1 MSPLIESIL
10 SSSKAKPEGSVL
22 SPKEFLGKNTRAA
35 VDQAFTRLTKAGK
48 LIRVERGAYVAPV
61 VGRFGSRPPSPEA
74 VIQSIAVKKGEEVS
88 PNGAVAA
95 NALGLTT
102 QVPVEEVFFTSGRN
116 RTMKLGKRTIRFRH
130 APRWQLSLGNR
141 PAGMAV
147 RALAWIGQAHGQE
160 ALVKIRQKISKEEW
174 KVMVASWASFPE
186 WIARLLGEAGQLG

>member
-1 MSPLIESIL
+1 MSPLIEAIL
-10 SSSKAKPEGSVL
+10 SSSKAMPEGSVL
-22 SPKEFLGKNTRAA
+22 SPKEFLGSNTRAA

-48 LIRVERGAYVAPV
+48 LIRVERGAYVVPV
-61 VGRFGSRPPSPEA
+61 EGRFGSRSPSPES
-74 VIQSIAVKKGEEVS
+74 VIKSIAVKKGEEVA

-102 QVPVEEVFFTSGRN
+102 QVPVQEVFFTSGRN
-116 RTMKLGKRTIRFRH
+116 RTMKLGNRTIRFTH

-160 ALVKIRQKISKEEW
+160 ALSKIHQKLSKEEW
-174 KVMVASWASFPE
+174 KLLVASRASFPE
-186 WIARLLGEAGQLG
+186 WIARLLGEAGHRG

>member
-1 MSPLIESIL
+1 MESIL
-10 SSSKAKPEGSVL
+10 SSSKAMPEGSVL
-22 SPKEFLGKNTRAA
+22 SPKEFLGSNTRAA

-61 VGRFGSRPPSPEA
+61 EGRFGIRPPSPEA
-74 VIQSIAVKKGEEVS
+74 IIKSIAVKKGEEMTS
-88 PNGAVAA
+88 NGAVAA

-102 QVPVEEVFFTSGRN
+102 QVPVQEVFLTSGRN
-116 RTMKLGKRTIRFRH
+116 RTMKIGKRMIRFKH
-130 APRWQLSLGNR
+130 TPRWQLVLGNR

-160 ALVKIRQKISKEEW
+160 ALSKIRQKLSKEEW
-174 KVMVASWASFPE
+174 ELMVASRASFPE

>member
-74 VIQSIAVKKGEEVS
+74 VIQSIAVKKG
-88 PNGAVAA
+88 
-95 NALGLTT
+95 
-102 QVPVEEVFFTSGRN
+102 R
-116 RTMKLGKRTIRFRH
+116 KC
-130 APRWQLSLGNR
+130 PRMARSR
-141 PAGMAV
+141 PTH
-147 RALAWIGQAHGQE
+147 LA
-160 ALVKIRQKISKEEW
+160 
-174 KVMVASWASFPE
+174 
-186 WIARLLGEAGQLG
+186 

>member
-174 KVMVASWASFPE
+174 KVMVASRASFPE

>member
-10 SSSKAKPEGSVL
+10 SSSKAMPEGSVM

-61 VGRFGSRPPSPEA
+61 EGRFGSRPPSPEA

-147 RALAWIGQAHGQE
+147 RALAWMGQAHGQE

-174 KVMVASWASFPE
+174 KVMVASRASFPE

>member
-10 SSSKAKPEGSVL
+10 SSSKAMPEGSVL

-61 VGRFGSRPPSPEA
+61 EGRFGSRPPSPEA
-74 VIQSIAVKKGEEVS
+74 VIKFIAIKKGEEVS

-95 NALGLTT
+95 NALGLST
-102 QVPVEEVFFTSGRN
+102 QVPVQEVFITSGRN
-116 RTMKLGKRTIRFRH
+116 RTLKLGKRTIRFKH

-141 PAGMAV
+141 PAGMAI
-147 RALAWIGQAHGQE
+147 RALAWIGEAHGPE
-160 ALVKIRQKISKEEW
+160 ALSKIRLKLPKVEW
-174 KVMVASWASFPE
+174 ELMVASRASFPE
-186 WIARLLGEAGQLG
+186 WIARLLGEAGHLG

>member
-1 MSPLIESIL
+1 
-10 SSSKAKPEGSVL
+10 
-22 SPKEFLGKNTRAA
+22 LGKNTRAA

-174 KVMVASWASFPE
+174 KVMVASRASFPE